1 MSSQPAPGGADRSPT
16 ASVSAPARRRRR
28 RAGSQGSTG
37 LVIGLLGPAM
47 ALIVVFVVAPVIYAI
62 WLGFTNKTLIG
73 FEAQSPRFI
82 GLDNYRQLL
91 TSADFLQSM
100 GRTGQFIFFS
110 AILGQFVLGMLAAVL
125 LTRSTVRGKGLF
137 GGAILLPMVVPEVV
151 ASLAWASMLA
161 PGRLGTVNRAIGL
174 FGVDPLSLLQDHPM
188 AAIIVVNTWRG
199 IAFAMIM
206 FQAAIEGVSDDLIE
220 AARIDGARSRQVFR
234 YVTLPLIRGPVFLFL
249 LLTTI
254 TTASVFGLVYFL
266 TRGGPGA
273 KTELTSIYIY
283 KHSFAFFQ
291 LGLGSAASVIM
302 LAVVLV
308 LGLTYVRLAKVEV

>member
-1 MSSQPAPGGADRSPT
+1 MAALLAPSM
-16 ASVSAPARRRRR
+16 V
-28 RAGSQGSTG
+28 
-37 LVIGLLGPAM
+37 LIGL
-47 ALIVVFVVAPVIYAI
+47 FVVVPVGYAV
-62 WLGFTNKTLIG
+62 WLSLTNKKLTG
-73 FEAQSPRFI
+73 FGARTPQFI

-91 TSADFLQSM
+91 TSADFLSSL

-110 AILGQFVLGMLAAVL
+110 AIVGQFLLGMLAAVL
-125 LTRSTVRGKGLF
+125 LTKSTVRGKGLF

-161 PGRLGTVNRAIGL
+161 PGSLGTVNLGL
-174 FGVDPLSLLQDHPM
+174 GLVGVEPSAWLQEHPM

-220 AARIDGARSRQVFR
+220 AARIDGAGAGKVFR
-234 YVTLPLIRGPVFLFL
+234 YVTLPLIRGPIFLFL

-266 TRGGPGA
+266 TRGGPGQQ
-273 KTELTSIYIY
+273 TELTSVFIYER
-283 KHSFAFFQ
+283 SFAFFQ

-302 LAVVLV
+302 LVVVLV

>member
-1 MSSQPAPGGADRSPT
+1 
-16 ASVSAPARRRRR
+16 V
-28 RAGSQGSTG
+28 
-37 LVIGLLGPAM
+37 LGLLGPSM
-47 ALIVVFVVAPVIYAI
+47 VLILVFVVAPVGYAI
-62 WLGFTNKTLIG
+62 WLSLTNKTLIG
-73 FEAQSPRFI
+73 FEAQSPKVV
-82 GLDNYRQLL
+82 GLDNYRQLA
-91 TSADFLQSM
+91 TSADFLHSL

-110 AILGQFVLGMLAAVL
+110 AIVGQFVLGMLAAVL
-125 LTRSTVRGKGLF
+125 LSKSTLPGRSLF
-137 GGAILLPMVVPEVV
+137 AGAILLPMVVPEVV

-161 PGRLGTVNRAIGL
+161 PGELGTVNRALGL
-174 FGVDPLSLLQDHPM
+174 FGVEPLSLLQDHAM
-188 AAIIVVNTWRG
+188 ASIIVVNTWRG

-220 AARIDGARSRQVFR
+220 AARIDGAKSRQVFR
-234 YVTLPLIRGPVFLFL
+234 YITLPIIRGPVFLFL

-266 TRGGPGA
+266 TRGGPGTQ
-273 KTELTSIYIY
+273 TELTSIYIY

-302 LAVVLV
+302 LVVVLV

>member
-1 MSSQPAPGGADRSPT
+1 M
-16 ASVSAPARRRRR
+16 
-28 RAGSQGSTG
+28 G
-37 LVIGLLGPAM
+37 LILL
-47 ALIVVFVVAPVIYAI
+47 FVVAPVGYAV
-62 WLGFTNKTLIG
+62 WLSLTNKTLIG
-73 FEAQSPRFI
+73 FEAQTPRFV

-110 AILGQFVLGMLAAVL
+110 AIVGQFLLGMLAAVL
-125 LTRSTVRGKGLF
+125 LTKSSIRGTGLF
-137 GGAILLPMVVPEVV
+137 GAAILLPMVVPEVV

-161 PGRLGTVNRAIGL
+161 PGQFGTVNRAVGL
-174 FGVDPLSLLQDHPM
+174 VGVTPMSVLQEHPM
-188 AAIIVVNTWRG
+188 AAIIIVNTWRG

-220 AARIDGARSRQVFR
+220 AARIDGAKSRQVFR
-234 YVTLPLIRGPVFLFL
+234 HITLPLIRGPVFLFL

-273 KTELTSIYIY
+273 QTELTSIYIY

-291 LGLGSAASVIM
+291 LGLGSAASVVM

>member
-1 MSSQPAPGGADRSPT
+1 M
-16 ASVSAPARRRRR
+16 V
-28 RAGSQGSTG
+28 
-37 LVIGLLGPAM
+37 GLLGPSM
-47 ALIVVFVVAPVIYAI
+47 ALILLFVVAPVGYAI
-62 WLGFTNKTLIG
+62 WLGLTNKTLIG
-73 FEAQSPRFI
+73 FEAQTPRFI

-91 TSADFLQSM
+91 GSDDFLQSL
-100 GRTGQFIFFS
+100 GRTGQFVLFS
-110 AILGQFVLGMLAAVL
+110 AIVGQFVLGMLAAVL
-125 LTRSTVRGKGLF
+125 LTKSTLRGTGLF

-161 PGRLGTVNRAIGL
+161 PGELGTVNRAL
-174 FGVDPLSLLQDHPM
+174 GVLGISPSSLLQEHPM

-220 AARIDGARSRQVFR
+220 AARIDGAKSRQVFR
-234 YVTLPLIRGPVFLFL
+234 YITLPLIRGPVFLFM

-273 KTELTSIYIY
+273 ETELTSIYIY
-283 KHSFAFFQ
+283 KRSFAFFQ

-302 LAVVLV
+302 LAIVLV
-308 LGLTYVRLAKVEV
+308 LGLTYVRLAKVEI

>member
-1 MSSQPAPGGADRSPT
+1 
-16 ASVSAPARRRRR
+16 
-28 RAGSQGSTG
+28 
-37 LVIGLLGPAM
+37 M
-47 ALIVVFVVAPVIYAI
+47 ALILLFVVAPVGYAV
-62 WLGFTNKTLIG
+62 WLSLTNKTLIG
-73 FEAQSPRFI
+73 FEAQTPRFV

-110 AILGQFVLGMLAAVL
+110 AIVGQFLLGMLAAVL
-125 LTRSTVRGKGLF
+125 LTKSTIRGTGLF

-161 PGRLGTVNRAIGL
+161 PGQFGTVNRAAGL
-174 FGVDPLSLLQDHPM
+174 VGVTPMSVLQDHPM

-220 AARIDGARSRQVFR
+220 AARIDGAKSRQVFR
-234 YVTLPLIRGPVFLFL
+234 YITLPLIRGPVFLFL

-273 KTELTSIYIY
+273 RTELTSIYIY

-302 LAVVLV
+302 LAVVLI
-308 LGLTYVRLAKVEV
+308 LGLTYVRLARVEV

>member
-1 MSSQPAPGGADRSPT
+1 
-16 ASVSAPARRRRR
+16 
-28 RAGSQGSTG
+28 
-37 LVIGLLGPAM
+37 VIGLLGPSM
-47 ALIVVFVVAPVIYAI
+47 ALILVFVVAPVGYAV
-62 WLGFTNKTLIG
+62 WLSLTNKTLIG
-73 FEAQSPRFI
+73 FEAQTPRFV
-82 GLDNYRQLL
+82 GADNYRQLL

-110 AILGQFVLGMLAAVL
+110 AIVGQFVLGMLAAVL
-125 LTRSTVRGKGLF
+125 LTKSTVRGKVLF

-161 PGRLGTVNRAIGL
+161 PGQLGTVNRTLGL
-174 FGVDPLSLLQDHPM
+174 VGVPPTALLQEHPM

-206 FQAAIEGVSDDLIE
+206 FQAAIEGVPDDLIE
-220 AARIDGARSRQVFR
+220 AARIDGAKSRQVFR
-234 YVTLPLIRGPVFLFL
+234 YITLPLIRGPVFLFL

-273 KTELTSIYIY
+273 QTELTSIYIY

-302 LAVVLV
+302 LVLV
-308 LGLTYVRLAKVEV
+308 LILGLTYVRLAKVEV